1 MPRLPPSTRTGRNTA
16 NRGGTRRHSGRFGSP
31 LGRNGTGR
39 NAAEPGLRSRKPLRV
54 VRLVEGSN
62 PSLSA
67 KQAGFRQHSGA
78 RLVSFRPKNEA
89 LSTRHLPYT
98 GRRVRHPRTVA
109 ESFQSGGAWASS
121 GLSTPPSEE
130 EISKRVRVDAR
141 CPGRP
146 CLTGTI
152 GRLKGAAVRAIM
164 RANLGSPV
172 DPELARPESG
182 SASLPAAPAPHL
194 QTIDRGDEGAKAV
207 PFHLVGPAWE
217 GRERAGFGERL
228 RPQPRSA
235 RSIPGLEPG
244 CHRHHP
250 QQFLSPISRS
260 RADKGSTAENRRF
273 GGRVDAP
280 AADFL
285 APPEEG
291 GGVWPGVG
299 CLAAVLGCPTF
310 RRLPR

>member
-1 MPRLPPSTRTGRNTA
+1 
-16 NRGGTRRHSGRFGSP
+16 
-31 LGRNGTGR
+31 
-39 NAAEPGLRSRKPLRV
+39 
-54 VRLVEGSN
+54 
-62 PSLSA
+62 
-67 KQAGFRQHSGA
+67 
-78 RLVSFRPKNEA
+78 
-89 LSTRHLPYT
+89 
-98 GRRVRHPRTVA
+98 
-109 ESFQSGGAWASS
+109 
-121 GLSTPPSEE
+121 
-130 EISKRVRVDAR
+130 
-141 CPGRP
+141 
-146 CLTGTI
+146 
-152 GRLKGAAVRAIM
+152 M

-172 DPELARPESG
+172 DPKLARPESG

-299 CLAAVLGCPTF
+299 CLAAVSASDVSATDTVNHACAARTTRVQRDERAGALRAQTHGLAINPALRPAQTRQAERRPENDIREPAAACRDHAAGCAI
-310 RRLPR
+310 